1 MPAIQLSS
9 PSMHYAAPELNPPFL
24 ILGRIK
30 SIPLMEASIGSSNYI
45 QNRR

>member
-1 MPAIQLSS
+1 MAAIQLSS
-9 PSMHYAAPELNPPFL
+9 SSMQSVAPELNPLFL

-30 SIPLMEASIGSSNYI
+30 SIPLVEASIGSSNYI